1 MEISALWMARAQF
14 TLSLN
19 FLVLFAALATA
30 LGWLLVFMRWRSI
43 RHLDGGWQAAYRF
56 WARIF
61 ALTLIIALGCALP
74 FLVELGTLWPSLLER
89 IGNVA
94 GPLLAASIVT
104 FFVIKAVFLGVMLFG
119 QKRAS
124 PLGHLFSIFMVSVG
138 LSATVFWGLVLQ
150 SWTHTPDGA
159 TLIDGRYQVFDWVE
173 VVFNAS
179 LGWQVLLFFS
189 GAGLICAFLLIGVSA
204 WQALRRP
211 LEDGE
216 RATVVTAYW
225 LAIVSL
231 LILGVAIDG
240 NERLVAQY
248 RPAAAAAVMGYL
260 EHPSPVSTTLST
272 RWLGRNAD
280 GTIRGLE
287 LPDGQ
292 SPPVEL
298 LYWLARFA
306 LVLIA
311 AIACLLI
318 VSAWYRKRTGPDVS
332 NYPAWLLRWAVWSA
346 WAAVAAWLAL
356 WNLVDV
362 SRFPYLVWGTL
373 LQADLA
379 TETDAFTLML
389 GFGAMIVCY
398 GLLTLGFVTLLRH
411 AARFGVVPV
420 RKPGGRI

>member
-30 LGWLLVFMRWRSI
+30 LGWLLFFMRWRSI
-43 RHLDGGWQAAYRF
+43 RNLDGGWQPAYRF

-61 ALTLIIALGCALP
+61 ALTLIIALGCAVP

-124 PLGHLFSIFMVSVG
+124 PLGHLFSIFMVSLG

-150 SWTHTPDGA
+150 SWTLTPDGA

-189 GAGLICAFLLIGVSA
+189 GAGVISAFLLIGVSA

-216 RATVVTAYW
+216 RSTFMTAYW
-225 LAIVSL
+225 LAILSL
-231 LILGVAIDG
+231 LVLGVAVDG

-248 RPAAAAAVMGYL
+248 RPAAAAAVMGYW
-260 EHPSPVSTTLST
+260 ERTSTESTKLST

-280 GTIRGLE
+280 GTMRGLE

-298 LYWLARFA
+298 LYWLARCA
-306 LVLIA
+306 LILISGLVF
-311 AIACLLI
+311 LLI
-318 VSAWYRKRTGPDVS
+318 VLSWQRTRKGSDAS
-332 NYPAWLLRWAVWSA
+332 NYPTWLLRTAVWSA
-346 WAAVAAWLAL
+346 WAGVALWFAL
-356 WNLVDV
+356 WNIVDI
-362 SRFPYLVWGTL
+362 SRFPYLIWGTL

-379 TETDAFTLML
+379 TETDAFTLLL
-389 GFGAMIVCY
+389 GLSGMIVCY
-398 GLLTLGFVTLLRH
+398 GLLTLGFVSLLRH

-420 RKPGGRI
+420 RKPGGRS